1 MELDDESILTAYEG
15 GRPDLGSLLVPGRV
29 VAHVEDGSEAFSLP
43 GYPFLVLRDLVAAS
57 ERALSAA
64 RRGDPIAEMLLA
76 RPGRGALLSLRL
88 GLAGRWTQ
96 VGGRAVACA
105 PLALVRA
112 FAEAAIDLGRQAR
125 ARNPRQAENAHLTEL
140 ESAAVE
146 RIAELDELEAGDLAS
161 AEPAVL
167 ARLPTPPRATLERL
181 GPGRL
186 RRLSFRRLGTMDVGA
201 PAGAGLALRGRWLLA
216 AGRDAIAALDRRT
229 GTEGWRVP
237 GGSFAAFLPGTV
249 ISVHGDR
256 LVAHTAATGR
266 PRWERPLPG
275 APPTGAALLG
285 GAACA
290 LVESGAVTGLDP
302 RSGATLWR
310 FAPPGAARLWAMAF
324 GGVLAVAS
332 DAGFLYGVDAE
343 GRLAWRV
350 RAPGP
355 VLRPLRAGGG
365 ACLALA
371 EVGSGAALLAVDP
384 ASGVRR
390 WEAPLDLVPTGPAV
404 AWGGRV
410 AVPGTVAGDPAVSV
424 IDRRGAVS
432 WTAAPPLTGAPAVVP
447 AGELLVVRD
456 GSGALLALDRG
467 GAPRWS
473 RPAGRAAVHAPAP
486 PTLARGTLVV
496 AGEGVSFLDVATG
509 ELLGVLPGLAAAR
522 IEVARD
528 LGVAVL
534 DPDGVATAFRLGT
547 HLSVL

>member
-1 MELDDESILTAYEG
+1 
-15 GRPDLGSLLVPGRV
+15 
-29 VAHVEDGSEAFSLP
+29 
-43 GYPFLVLRDLVAAS
+43 
-57 ERALSAA
+57 
-64 RRGDPIAEMLLA
+64 
-76 RPGRGALLSLRL
+76 
-88 GLAGRWTQ
+88 
-96 VGGRAVACA
+96 
-105 PLALVRA
+105 
-112 FAEAAIDLGRQAR
+112 
-125 ARNPRQAENAHLTEL
+125 
-140 ESAAVE
+140 
-146 RIAELDELEAGDLAS
+146 
-161 AEPAVL
+161 
-167 ARLPTPPRATLERL
+167 
-181 GPGRL
+181 
-186 RRLSFRRLGTMDVGA
+186 
-201 PAGAGLALRGRWLLA
+201 
-216 AGRDAIAALDRRT
+216 
-229 GTEGWRVP
+229 
-237 GGSFAAFLPGTV
+237 
-249 ISVHGDR
+249 
-256 LVAHTAATGR
+256 
-266 PRWERPLPG
+266 
-275 APPTGAALLG
+275 
-285 GAACA
+285 
-290 LVESGAVTGLDP
+290 
-302 RSGATLWR
+302 
-310 FAPPGAARLWAMAF
+310 MAF